1 MSMSTLDRISYTKR
15 NIPVTYAFEFM
26 SNLNFMQ
33 ALWMTYLAFKGLTLV
48 EIGLCESTFHVVS
61 LFMEV
66 PTGMIADLYGRK
78 ASRLLGILFR
88 ILYLII
94 LIFVDNLAMGMFAF
108 AITAISYNLESG
120 ADSALIYDSCL
131 ADAKESGFTAIQ
143 GKREVILQG
152 ASMIGV
158 FIGGLLADIA
168 YDWAILSTIVLFI
181 SAAMIGSFFLE
192 APYRRSQETQS
203 LSSHFKGV
211 VEVLRNQR
219 DLVKIMFLGAFF
231 LSTITTLQF
240 YIAILWRDQGLSLTL
255 ISIGLLVPSIGG
267 ILAGLKVQRLTRHPD
282 VVLKLIPYLITLL
295 LAMTIIPYL
304 NLFAL
309 FLLGVTD
316 TLLYVSTTQ
325 WINERIES
333 EHRATL
339 LSVNSMAFS
348 LVMVILFP
356 LIGWIGDS
364 WGLENAFWLLSG
376 LSLTG
381 AFIQSAYGFKQ
392 LKPHH

>member
-1 MSMSTLDRISYTKR
+1 
-15 NIPVTYAFEFM
+15 
-26 SNLNFMQ
+26 
-33 ALWMTYLAFKGLTLV
+33 
-48 EIGLCESTFHVVS
+48 
-61 LFMEV
+61 MEV

-78 ASRLLGILFR
+78 VSRLLGVVFR

-94 LIFVDNLAMGMFAF
+94 LIFVDNLAMGMLAF

-120 ADSALIYDSCL
+120 ADSALVYDSCL
-131 ADAKESGFTAIQ
+131 ADAKESGFTVIQ
-143 GKREVILQG
+143 GKREVILQS

-158 FIGGLLADIA
+158 FIGGLLADID
-168 YDWAILSTIVLFI
+168 YDWAILLTIILFA
-181 SAAMIGSFFLE
+181 SAILMGSFFLE
-192 APYRRSQETQS
+192 APYRKAQENQT
-203 LSSHFKGV
+203 LGSHFNGV
-211 VEVLRNQR
+211 IDVMRNQK

-240 YIAILWRDQGLSLTL
+240 YIAIFWREQGLSLTL

-282 VVLKLIPYLITLL
+282 VVLKLLPFMITLL
-295 LAMTIIPYL
+295 LGLTIIPYL
-304 NLFAL
+304 NLVAL
-309 FLLGVTD
+309 FLLGISD

-356 LIGWIGDS
+356 LIGWVGDT
-364 WGLENAFWLLSG
+364 WGLGNAFMLLSG
-376 LSLTG
+376 LSLFG

-392 LKPHH
+392 SKLPQ